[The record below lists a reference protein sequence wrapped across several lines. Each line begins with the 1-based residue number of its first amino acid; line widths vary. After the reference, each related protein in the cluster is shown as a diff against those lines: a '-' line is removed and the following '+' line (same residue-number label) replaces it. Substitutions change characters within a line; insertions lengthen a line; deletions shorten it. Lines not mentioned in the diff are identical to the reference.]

1 MSLEEGASLT
11 LITIMV
17 GITTA
22 IMTTFTVYFRKKQY
36 DVANKQVQLTA
47 LMEVFRLLNNESHRK
62 ARQAVYKYHRDTL
75 DGKNRSEEEVHQEIA
90 MVRSDFDMIAT
101 FIRNGLLSKDVFLD
115 AYWDT
120 TLVSWNALQEN
131 IMAER
136 KQRQNNHYM
145 ANFEHLVLLARE
157 YKEKYAPRESIQ
169 PY

>member
-36 DVANKQVQLTA
+36 DVTNKQVKLTA
-47 LMEVFRLLNNESHRK
+47 LMEVFRLLNNEVHRK
-62 ARQAVYKYHRDTL
+62 ARQVVYKHHRDKL
-75 DGKNRSEEEVHQEIA
+75 DGKSINEDEAHEAIA

-101 FIRNGLLSKDVFLD
+101 FIRNSLLPKDVFLD

-120 TLVSWNALQEN
+120 TLVCWNALEEN

-136 KQRQNNHYM
+136 RMRRNNHYM
-145 ANFEHLVLLARE
+145 ANFEYLATVAKE
-157 YKEKYAPRESIQ
+157 YKEMYAPRESVQ